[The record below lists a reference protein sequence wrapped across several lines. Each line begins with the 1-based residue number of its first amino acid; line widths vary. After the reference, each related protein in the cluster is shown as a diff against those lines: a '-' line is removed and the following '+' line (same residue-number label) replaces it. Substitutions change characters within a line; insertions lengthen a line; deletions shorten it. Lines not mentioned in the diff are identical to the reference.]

1 MSPLSLSPS
10 LSLSLSPFL
19 HLSWP
24 LFPADVVGFVGV
36 RGLHLPLCV
45 KQMLTELRGEGE
57 AVSEEAR
64 ESLVQK
70 QQAHEQ
76 TRRDDLREKGLG
88 ADADETGAGARTRRT
103 RPSRAAKAKATRTLK
118 KQQQGDDIESD
129 EEEASNREVEQRKR
143 SSSNKGHPATGKS
156 GAKKT
161 RGGGTRRQPIESDS
175 EDGFESAD
183 LSDLV
188 DGDGGDEDDT
198 SAAQGNDAIDGLL
211 SDSEEEEEGRM
222 QEEEREGQVERQDA
236 EEEEEEEE
244 EVFEVE
250 QLVRARVKNGE
261 RLFHVRWKG
270 YDSRCVRNVFVLGS
284 FAGFS
289 VLLFCCF
296 VVLLWSVMRGWA
308 GAIVL
313 LRTC

>member
-1 MSPLSLSPS
+1 M
-10 LSLSLSPFL
+10 
-19 HLSWP
+19 
-24 LFPADVVGFVGV
+24 
-36 RGLHLPLCV
+36 
-45 KQMLTELRGEGE
+45 
-57 AVSEEAR
+57 
-64 ESLVQK
+64 
-70 QQAHEQ
+70 
-76 TRRDDLREKGLG
+76 
-88 ADADETGAGARTRRT
+88 
-103 RPSRAAKAKATRTLK
+103 
-118 KQQQGDDIESD
+118 
-129 EEEASNREVEQRKR
+129 
-143 SSSNKGHPATGKS
+143 
-156 GAKKT
+156 
-161 RGGGTRRQPIESDS
+161 
-175 EDGFESAD
+175 
-183 LSDLV
+183 SDLV

-236 EEEEEEEE
+236 EEEEEEEEE